1 MLRLI
6 LCLTK
11 KRRLIGLTTFTW
23 TQDPRLFAC
32 KQISWENERTSG
44 RFEPSAKNIK
54 EWADELGIDAQRFF
68 ILLDSGFLGLKVM
81 QAFHGN
87 QAVHQ

>member
-1 MLRLI
+1 M
-6 LCLTK
+6 
-11 KRRLIGLTTFTW
+11 
-23 TQDPRLFAC
+23 
-32 KQISWENERTSG
+32 
-44 RFEPSAKNIK
+44 FEPSAKNKK
-54 EWADELGIDAQRFF
+54 ELADELGTDVQRFF